1 MRLEFGGLQ
10 ALTGDAGA
18 LQPHYGS
25 RAAGRLTDAAHQW
38 VNTQLPAIEAADGS
52 ALASLR
58 DNLQQLASSAQRSLE
73 VRSHLASGPGTASA
87 NAAQPMAPF
96 QQLRAITLC
105 MRVLSIW
112 RAHTSH

>member
-1 MRLEFGGLQ
+1 MLHAALECLLLKHCWGLQ

-38 VNTQLPAIEAADGS
+38 FTTQLPAIEAADGS

-58 DNLQQLASSAQRSLE
+58 DNLQQLSSSAQGSLE
-73 VRSHLASGPGTASA
+73 VRSYPGVC
-87 NAAQPMAPF
+87 NYGKY
-96 QQLRAITLC
+96 
-105 MRVLSIW
+105 
-112 RAHTSH
+112 